1 MSFASNVAYYVCAFD
16 SAGKRIGCDISSCGP
31 DDGKAADIITSA
43 KNKFTD
49 AAVVEIVTADSY
61 NQYLAGCVRDMTTGK
76 PVAYVAPE
84 PTAAEK
90 KASQADVVAAK
101 YEPQITELKDAL
113 ATATLAGDTAT
124 VTELQTEYTALMA
137 AYTAELEA
145 INNG

>member
-1 MSFASNVAYYVCAFD
+1 MSFASNVNYYVCAFD
-16 SAGKRIGCDISSCGP
+16 STGKRIGCDISSCGP
-31 DDGKAADIITSA
+31 DDSKAADIIASA

-49 AAVVEIVTADSY
+49 AAVIEILTADIY
-61 NQYLAGCVRDMTTGK
+61 NQYLAGYVRDMVTGK
-76 PVAYVAPE
+76 PVEYVAPE

-90 KASQADVVAAK
+90 KASQAAAVAAK
-101 YEPQITELKDAL
+101 YEPQITDLKDAL
-113 ATATLAGDTAT
+113 ATATLAGDTDT

>member
-1 MSFASNVAYYVCAFD
+1 MSFASNVNYYVCAFD
-16 SAGKRIGCDISSCGP
+16 STGKRIGCDISSFGS
-31 DDGKAADIITSA
+31 DDGKAADIVTNVKSKFPSA
-43 KNKFTD
+43 
-49 AAVVEIVTADSY
+49 AIVEIVTANIY
-61 NQYLAGCVRDMTTGK
+61 NQYLAGYVRDMTTGK
-76 PVAYVAPE
+76 PIEYVAPE

>member
-1 MSFASNVAYYVCAFD
+1 MGFASNVKYYVCAFD
-16 SAGKRIGCDISSCGP
+16 NAGKRIGCDISSFGP
-31 DDGKAADIITSA
+31 DDGKAVEIVTNA

-49 AAVVEIVTADSY
+49 AAVVEIVTADIY

-76 PVAYVAPE
+76 PIEYVAPE

-90 KASQADVVAAK
+90 KASQAAAVAAK
-101 YEPQITELKDAL
+101 YEPQITDLKDAL

>member
-1 MSFASNVAYYVCAFD
+1 MGFASNVKYYVCAFD
-16 SAGKRIGCDISSCGP
+16 SAGKRIGCDISSCGS
-31 DDGKAADIITSA
+31 DDGKAADIIANVKSKFPSA
-43 KNKFTD
+43 
-49 AAVVEIVTADSY
+49 VIVEIVTADIY
-61 NQYLAGCVRDMTTGK
+61 NQYLAGYVRDMTTGK
-76 PVAYVAPE
+76 PVEYVAPD
-84 PTAAEK
+84 PTAAEM

-101 YEPQITELKDAL
+101 YEPQIAELKDAL

>member
-1 MSFASNVAYYVCAFD
+1 MTA
-16 SAGKRIGCDISSCGP
+16 KRQ
-31 DDGKAADIITSA
+31 IIASA

-49 AAVVEIVTADSY
+49 AAVVEILTADIY
-61 NQYLAGCVRDMTTGK
+61 NQYLAGYVRDMTSGK
-76 PVAYVAPE
+76 PIEYVAPE

-101 YEPQITELKDAL
+101 YEPQIAELKDAL